1 MKKSIKQ
8 SIKVGDVVTLHANN
22 GLGLNRFE
30 VLEVAEGDI
39 IFRLTV
45 RGANGVCW
53 QARIEGAIVVR

>member
-1 MKKSIKQ
+1 MKKQ
-8 SIKVGDVVTLHANN
+8 NNIKVGDIVTLHANN

-53 QARIEGAIVVR
+53 QARID